1 MTDPDPWAEPVDLD
15 AVPDWEPA
23 YGDPRREPG
32 THTPPEPTGAPIAEE
47 TPVGRDDDAAFWRDT
62 TASAQTYTNA
72 DTHAYA
78 EWIAEERRVAF
89 TVPCPVCKVVV
100 DQPCIRVSGNPPQP
114 VNPPEPIRNY
124 PAHAPRL
131 RAARRK
137 TTTR

>member
-1 MTDPDPWAEPVDLD
+1 MTEPDPWAEPVDLD
-15 AVPDWEPA
+15 AAPDWEPA
-23 YGDPRREPG
+23 A
-32 THTPPEPTGAPIAEE
+32 APADE
-47 TPVGRDDDAAFWRDT
+47 TPVGRDDDAAFWRDAT
-62 TASAQTYTNA
+62 VSAPPYTGA
-72 DTHAYA
+72 DTNAYA

-114 VNPPEPIRNY
+114 VNPPEPIRKY

-137 TTTR
+137 TTR